1 MRDLWTILKRAAA
14 GWWNDD
20 AMLHGAALAFYAIL
34 SVAPLLVIAVVVA
47 GAVVGEE
54 AARGELEEQMRHYVG
69 PKGAE
74 AIQEILTHA
83 GQPAGGTLATTLGI
97 VVLVIGASG
106 VVAQLQSSLNAIW
119 NIRLKSSHSVRGFF
133 QLRLVSM
140 GAVLGMGLLL
150 LGLLG
155 VNTALATIGGYVGL
169 KSSLWTSL
177 SGGADSLIS
186 FAVICALVAIS
197 FKFLPDA
204 KVAWI
209 AVAWGAV
216 LTTVLLSLGKFAIG
230 RYLSTAGVT
239 SVYGAAGSLVMLV
252 LWIYYSAQI
261 LFFGAE
267 FTQVYAQHIG
277 RPIEPSANAERIA
290 GY

>member
-1 MRDLWTILKRAAA
+1 MLNFFSILKRAAVN
-14 GWWNDD
+14 WWTDD

-54 AARGELEEQMRHYVG
+54 AARGELEEQMRNYVG
-69 PKGAE
+69 PRGAE
-74 AIQEILTHA
+74 AIQEILAHA
-83 GQPAGGTLATTLGI
+83 GPPKGGTLATTLGI
-97 VVLVIGASG
+97 IVLIIGASG

-119 NIRLKSSHSVRGFF
+119 NMRVKRSHSVWGFL
-133 QLRLVSM
+133 QLRLISM

-155 VNTALATIGGYVGL
+155 VNTAMAAVGGYVGTENQ
-169 KSSLWTSL
+169 LWTSL
-177 SGGADSLIS
+177 SGGFDSLIS
-186 FAVICALVAIS
+186 FAVVLAFVVIS

-204 KVAWI
+204 KVAWR
-209 AVAWGAV
+209 AVVSGAL
-216 LTTVLLSLGKFAIG
+216 LTTLLLSLGKFAIG
-230 RYLSTAGVT
+230 RYLATAGIT
-239 SVYGAAGSLVMLV
+239 TVYGAAGSLVMLV

-267 FTQVYAQHIG
+267 FTQLYAEYIG
-277 RPIEPSANAERIA
+277 LPIQPSATAERITD
-290 GY
+290 

>member
-1 MRDLWTILKRAAA
+1 MMRGLWTILKRAAG
-14 GWWNDD
+14 GWWRDD

-47 GAVVGEE
+47 GTVVGEE
-54 AARGELEEQMRHYVG
+54 AARGELEAQMRHYVG

-74 AIQEILTHA
+74 AIQEILTNA
-83 GQPAGGTLATTLGI
+83 GQPTGGTLATTLGI
-97 VVLVIGASG
+97 VTLVIGASG

-119 NIRLKSSHSVRGFF
+119 NVRLQPSCSLRGFL
-133 QLRLVSM
+133 QLRLVSI
-140 GAVLGMGLLL
+140 GVVLGMGLLL
-150 LGLLG
+150 LALLG
-155 VNTALATIGGYVGL
+155 FTTAMATVGGYLG
-169 KSSLWTSL
+169 KNNSLWMSL
-177 SGGADSLIS
+177 SNGANSGLS
-186 FAVICALVAIS
+186 FVVVCVLVAIS

-216 LTTVLLSLGKFAIG
+216 LTTLLLSLGKFAIG
-230 RYLSTAGVT
+230 RYLATAGIT

-267 FTQVYAQHIG
+267 FTQEYAQYIG
-277 RPIEPSANAERIA
+277 RPIEPSSDAECIP
-290 GY
+290 G

>member
-1 MRDLWTILKRAAA
+1 MFDFFLILKRAAA
-14 GWWNDD
+14 NWWTDD

-54 AARGELEEQMRHYVG
+54 AARGELEEQMRHIVG
-69 PKGAE
+69 PRGAE

-83 GQPAGGTLATTLGI
+83 GPPQGGTLATTLGI
-97 VVLVIGASG
+97 IVLIIGASG

-119 NIRLKSSHSVRGFF
+119 NVRVKPSHSFWGFL
-133 QLRLVSM
+133 QLRLISM

-155 VNTALATIGGYVGL
+155 VNTAMTSIGGYVGAENIAW
-169 KSSLWTSL
+169 KSL
-177 SGGADSLIS
+177 SGGADSLTS
-186 FAVICALVAIS
+186 LMVVFALVAIS
-197 FKFLPDA
+197 FKFLPDV
-204 KVAWI
+204 KVAWR
-209 AVAWGAV
+209 AVALGAI
-216 LTTVLLSLGKFAIG
+216 LTTLLLSLGKFAIS
-230 RYLSTAGVT
+230 RYLATAGIT
-239 SVYGAAGSLVMLV
+239 TVYGAAGSLVMLV

-267 FTQVYAQHIG
+267 FTQLYAAHIG
-277 RPIEPSANAERIA
+277 WPIEPSANAERITC
-290 GY
+290 